1 MSDPDT
7 PTRTPPTG
15 VMTGPVPMPRFD
27 NDPTEGVAPA
37 PFPAPAPS
45 IAPRLSGAGDDWPV
59 PPRTTPPARPLSP
72 APGPGAVDPGAPPPK
87 GPFGMNEND
96 NPWDWT
102 YFVRDGATPTPV
114 EHDLAERIAAL
125 SDRIEPFRTCDGAT
139 ALLDDLKRLFGAV
152 LVQGGVAP
160 DRYLPMVDAHE
171 KRFLTTIVT
180 PAHRA
185 NLRKPVLVSVLALVL
200 ILLVAEVPATSLQ
213 AWMGNTLAF
222 PLDVSNLRPFALV
235 IAGTLLGRLLYYATS
250 WGETVVDLTTYD
262 LAQAQSRSVAVSLL
276 FDVIVGTAACAVFL
290 SGLIVITIAEGT
302 GGTAGTGGFGTGQ
315 IATNGM
321 VAFVVGIL
329 VGLAKTEF
337 LARLRK
343 VALSKAQ

>member
-1 MSDPDT
+1 MDVDPMD
-7 PTRTPPTG
+7 
-15 VMTGPVPMPRFD
+15 
-27 NDPTEGVAPA
+27 GVAPA
-37 PFPAPAPS
+37 PWLAPAPQ
-45 IAPRLSGAGDDWPV
+45 IAPRLSGAGEDWQ
-59 PPRTTPPARPLSP
+59 PPPMMPPGFTPPARPLSP
-72 APGPGAVDPGAPPPK
+72 APPPGMGEPGAGAPPPK
-87 GPFGMNEND
+87 GPFGMIENG

-102 YFVRDGATPTPV
+102 YHVREGATPTPV

-125 SDRIEPFRTCDGAT
+125 SDKIEPFRDCPGAM

-152 LVQGGVAP
+152 LVQGGIAP

-171 KRFLTTIVT
+171 TRFLTTIVT

-200 ILLVAEVPATSLQ
+200 ILLVAEVPAVSLQ
-213 AWMGNTLAF
+213 AWMGNTLSF

-250 WGETVVDLTTYD
+250 WGETVVDVATYD

-302 GGTAGTGGFGTGQ
+302 GGTGGFGTGQ

-343 VALSKAQ
+343 VAVGKAQ